1 MKRWFLFL
9 LVFPL
14 AACSL
19 APLTQPDNP
28 PQPNVVSSLPDLG
41 EAPEL
46 TNEVWLNT
54 DAPLRLAGLRGSV
67 VLLDMWTFG

>member
-1 MKRWFLFL
+1 MKHWFILL

-14 AACSL
+14 VACSG
-19 APLTQPDNP
+19 PTQTPDEP
-28 PQPNVVSSLPDLG
+28 VPELPAVSSLPDLS

-46 TNEVWLNT
+46 INDVWLNT
-54 DAPLRLAGLRGSV
+54 DTPLRLADLRGKV